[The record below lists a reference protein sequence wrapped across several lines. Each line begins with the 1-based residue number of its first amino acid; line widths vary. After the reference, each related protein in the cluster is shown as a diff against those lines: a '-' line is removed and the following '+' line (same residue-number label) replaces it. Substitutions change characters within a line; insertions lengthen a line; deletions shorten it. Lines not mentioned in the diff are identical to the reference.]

1 MKTSSRLA
9 WPLLS
14 LPPAL
19 AAALAAAVAAALAGG
34 GCRLVGDVECESSL
48 DCPSS
53 VPICRDGLCRPGA
66 PDADAGA
73 LDGGTLDGGA
83 DVDGGGDQD
92 AGDVDAGADG
102 GVDAGAIDAT
112 PIAPPGGAIEREDA
126 LDAANAAM
134 QNAPF
139 ETCEQADAVP
149 RGTFRYDAHA
159 FVNET
164 GSPQLLEIIAIWGG
178 GEDGQLLLYRPSF
191 DPLSPETNCA
201 VGDDDDGA
209 SSSSRLSAVAIAPGE
224 VVTVVSTT
232 RFEDRIIPNY
242 LLSVATLGDP
252 PGDDAGVV
260 DGGADAGP
268 GGDDAG
274 AADAGLDDAGAADA
288 GPQDARGDAGFDA
301 GIEGPS
307 VLITEVSD
315 HPLDFTLRYVEL
327 ANVGNAAQDLTGWR
341 LRLYANGQSLPS
353 AALPLAGA
361 IGPGQTFVV
370 ARNSAEFQATFGFV
384 PQMASDTVVNGSGND
399 VYELTDGVSVIDIY
413 GERGVDGTNQPWDYT
428 DRIVKRDLDVFVG
441 NPVWQASEWTKS
453 ASASAASPGSR
464 D

>member
-1 MKTSSRLA
+1 MKTSTHLA

-14 LPPAL
+14 LV
-19 AAALAAAVAAALAGG
+19 AALASG
-34 GCRLVGDVECESSL
+34 GCRLVGDVECETSL

-53 VPICRDGLCRPGA
+53 VPVCRDGLCRPGT

-73 LDGGTLDGGA
+73 LDGGTVDGGAPADGAGEEDAGNVDGGA
-83 DVDGGGDQD
+83 D
-92 AGDVDAGADG
+92 AGV
-102 GVDAGAIDAT
+102 IDAT

-164 GSPQLLEIIAIWGG
+164 GFPQLLEIIAIWGG

-232 RFEDRIIPNY
+232 RFEDRVIPNY
-242 LLSVATLGDP
+242 LLSVATLGGP

-260 DGGADAGP
+260 DGGPDAGP

-274 AADAGLDDAGAADA
+274 AADAGLDDAGVADA
-288 GPQDARGDAGFDA
+288 GPGDAGVDA

-327 ANVGNAAQDLTGWR
+327 ANVGNTAQDLTGWR
-341 LRLYANGQSLPS
+341 LRLYANGQTLPS
-353 AALPLAGA
+353 AVLQLVGA

-370 ARNSAEFQATFGFV
+370 ARDSAAFQAAFGFV

-413 GERGVDGTNQPWDYT
+413 GERGVDGTDQPWDYT
-428 DRIVKRDLDVFVG
+428 DQIVKRDLDVTVG
-441 NPVWQASEWTKS
+441 NPVWQANEWTKS
-453 ASASAASPGSR
+453 ASASVANPGSR